1 MKVSNPVESKNLLRQ
16 WFDSTIVDLC
26 RQLRWSFLPPLMVY
40 LAAGI
45 AGITAIVGTFF
56 VKEYLGLSAA
66 FLSGLAFWA
75 GLPWALKM
83 PLGHL
88 VDLIWRWKAL
98 LVYLGA
104 ALITASLTIMY
115 ALITSFSAMSAIMSV
130 EAWYVL
136 AMLLAPCGYVVQDSV
151 ADAMSVEA
159 VPRLDASGN
168 TISEADAKKLH
179 TTMQTLGRIALISGL
194 VCVAVLN
201 IVMFAGVEQSSQAA
215 KADVYAQ
222 IYLMAL
228 AIPAISISGVL
239 LAAFL
244 KYRHKARLR
253 AAGVSE
259 AKITATL
266 ERSGEDAKPNY
277 WYFGGGI
284 GFVALTLA
292 VGLSNIRFSQEI
304 VFLGSM
310 TIVLF
315 LMSRLV
321 KELDPARARALCG
334 TAIIIFVFRAV
345 PLPGPGATWFEID
358 VLGFD
363 QQFIS
368 VLTLITA
375 GLTLTGMIV
384 LRPLIASRTIAYI
397 VALLTIASGILALP
411 NIGLYYGLHHW
422 TAPLTAGI
430 VDARFIAILDTAIES
445 PLGQIAMIPM
455 LAWIAKNAP
464 GNLKATFFAV
474 MASFTNLALSASA
487 LLTKH
492 LNQLFVVT
500 REVRDPVSGS
510 IQITEDYATLG
521 WLLIT
526 VAVTSVAAPLITIAL
541 VQQSRFRTQD

>member
-1 MKVSNPVESKNLLRQ
+1 LKVSNPVESKNLLRQ

-266 ERSGEDAKPNY
+266 ERSGEDTKPNY

>member
-1 MKVSNPVESKNLLRQ
+1 MLTRWYKA
-16 WFDSTIVDLC
+16 IVLDLFH
-26 RQLRWSFLPPLMVY
+26 QLRWSFLPPLMVY

-45 AGITAIVGTFF
+45 SGITAIVGTFF

-66 FLSGLAFWA
+66 FLAGLAFWA

-88 VDLIWRWKAL
+88 VDLIWRWKGL

-104 ALITASLTIMY
+104 GLVTVSLAIMYLLITNL
-115 ALITSFSAMSAIMSV
+115 SAMSAVMPAES
-130 EAWYVL
+130 WYVL
-136 AMLLAPCGYVVQDSV
+136 SVLLAPCGYVVQDAV

-159 VPRLDASGN
+159 VPRTDNAGN
-168 TISEADAKKLH
+168 TISESDAKKLH

-194 VCVAVLN
+194 VCVALLN
-201 IVMFAGVEQSSQAA
+201 IFMFAGVEEASQAE
-215 KADVYAQ
+215 KVEVYAQ
-222 IYLMAL
+222 IYLLAL
-228 AIPAISISGVL
+228 AIPVVSISGVL

-244 KYRHKARLR
+244 KQRQRARLR
-253 AAGVSE
+253 KAGLSE
-259 AKITATL
+259 SEIRASI
-266 ERSGEDAKPNY
+266 ERPGEKTTPNY

-284 GFVALTLA
+284 AFVVLTLG
-292 VGLSNIRFSQEI
+292 VGLGNIRFSQEI
-304 VFLGSM
+304 VFFGSL
-310 TIVLF
+310 TIVLY
-315 LMSRLV
+315 LMSRLL
-321 KELDPARARALCG
+321 KELDRDKARALVG
-334 TAIIIFVFRAV
+334 TAIIIFIFRAV

-397 VALLTIASGILALP
+397 VALLTIAAGILALP

-422 TAPLTAGI
+422 TASLTYGV

-455 LAWIAKNAP
+455 LAWIARNAP
-464 GNLKATFFAV
+464 DNLKATFFAV
-474 MASFTNLALSASA
+474 MASFTNLALSASS

-492 LNQLFVVT
+492 LNQLFVVA

-510 IQITEDYATLG
+510 ILVPANYANLG

-526 VAVTSVAAPLITIAL
+526 VALVAVLAPLITIAV
-541 VQQSRFRTQD
+541 VQQSRFRSQD

>member
-1 MKVSNPVESKNLLRQ
+1 M
-16 WFDSTIVDLC
+16 I
-26 RQLRWSFLPPLMVY
+26 Y

-45 AGITAIVGTFF
+45 SGITAIVGTFF

-88 VDLIWRWKAL
+88 VDLIWRWKGL

-104 ALITASLTIMY
+104 GLVTSSLAIMY
-115 ALITSFSAMSAIMSV
+115 LLITSLDAMSAVMSA

-136 AMLLAPCGYVVQDSV
+136 SVLLAPCGYVVQDAV

-159 VPRLDASGN
+159 VPRTDSSGK
-168 TISEADAKKLH
+168 TISESDAKKLH
-179 TTMQTLGRIALISGL
+179 TTMQTLGRIALILGL
-194 VCVAVLN
+194 VCVALLN
-201 IVMFAGVEQSSQAA
+201 IFMFAGVEQASQIE

-222 IYLMAL
+222 IYLLAL
-228 AIPAISISGVL
+228 TIPVISISGVL

-244 KYRHKARLR
+244 KRRQRARLR
-253 AAGVSE
+253 QAGLSE
-259 AKITATL
+259 SEIRASI
-266 ERSGEDAKPNY
+266 ERPGEKTTPNY

-284 GFVALTLA
+284 AFVVLTLT
-292 VGLSNIRFSQEI
+292 VGLGNIRFSQEI
-304 VFLGSM
+304 VFFGSL
-310 TIVLF
+310 TIVLY
-315 LMSRLV
+315 LMSRLL
-321 KELDPARARALCG
+321 KELDKDKARALVG

-397 VALLTIASGILALP
+397 VALLTIAAGILALP

-422 TAPLTAGI
+422 TASLTYGI

-455 LAWIAKNAP
+455 LAWIARNAP
-464 GNLKATFFAV
+464 DNLKATFFAV
-474 MASFTNLALSASA
+474 MASFTNLALSASS
-487 LLTKH
+487 LFTKY
-492 LNQLFVVT
+492 LNQLFVVA

-510 IQITEDYATLG
+510 ILTPANYANMG

-526 VAVTSVAAPLITIAL
+526 VALVALLAPLITIAL
-541 VQQSRFRTQD
+541 VQQSRFRSRD

>member
-1 MKVSNPVESKNLLRQ
+1 MKVLNQVESKKLLRQ

-104 ALITASLTIMY
+104 ALITASLAIMY
-115 ALITSFSAMSAIMSV
+115 ALITSSSAMSSVMSV

-159 VPRLDASGN
+159 VPRLDSSGN
-168 TISEADAKKLH
+168 AISEADAKKLH
-179 TTMQTLGRIALISGL
+179 TTMQTLGRIALIFGL

-201 IVMFAGVEQSSQAA
+201 IVMFAGVEQSSQTA
-215 KADVYAQ
+215 KADIYAQ

-244 KYRHKARLR
+244 KHRHKTRLR

-259 AKITATL
+259 SKITATL
-266 ERSGEDAKPNY
+266 ERPGEATRPNY
-277 WYFGGGI
+277 WYFGGGTA
-284 GFVALTLA
+284 FVALTLT
-292 VGLSNIRFSQEI
+292 VGLSSIRFSQEI

-310 TIVLF
+310 TIVIF
-315 LMSRLV
+315 LMSRLL

-375 GLTLTGMIV
+375 ALTLTGMIV

-397 VALLTIASGILALP
+397 VALLTVASGILALP
-411 NIGLYYGLHHW
+411 NIGLYYGLQHW
-422 TAPLTAGI
+422 TAPLTGGI

-464 GNLKATFFAV
+464 ANLKATFFAV

-492 LNQLFVVT
+492 LNQLFIVT
-500 REVRDPVSGS
+500 REVRDQVSGS
-510 IQITEDYATLG
+510 ILVTENYATLG

-526 VAVTSVAAPLITIAL
+526 VAVTSVAAPLITIAI